1 MPFMFCQSC
10 GSKMEYTIHKP
21 NFCPSCGTSIAGS
34 TSPPLT
40 KPKENL
46 QPNDEGIKVPNIKKL
61 DVEVIKPEP
70 NTITFGNTIGSG
82 ALGSGRRAPYR
93 SQTGDPTK
101 DSLDFCRPS
110 RSKDID
116 DSGSKKT

>member
-10 GSKMEYTIHKP
+10 GSKMEYTISKP
-21 NFCPSCGTSIAGS
+21 NFCSSCGTSITGS
-34 TSPPLT
+34 TPPPQA

-46 QPNDEGIKVPNIKKL
+46 QPNDEGIKIPNIKKL
-61 DVEVIKPEP
+61 DVEVIKSEP

-82 ALGSGRRAPYR
+82 ALGSGSPRAPYR
-93 SQTGDPTK
+93 SQTGDPAK
-101 DSLDFCRPS
+101 DSLEFCKPS

-116 DSGSKKT
+116 DSA